1 MVSVCFFNNK
11 GGVGKTTL
19 TCNVA
24 AHFALKYKKRVLL
37 VDCDPQ
43 CNATQLVLDDEVVEK
58 LYRKRDTSR
67 GKTNTLLDV
76 LKPLEVGEPS
86 IDSEITPMKGDSNR
100 FGVDILPGHP
110 RLSILED
117 ILSQAWSDASA
128 GKIGGVRVSNW
139 CSALCEVISNKY
151 DIAFFD
157 IGPSLGS
164 LNRSVLLGTQHFV
177 SPVGADLFSIFG
189 IRNIADWLEQWL
201 KDYKVGLELAESK
214 SPGSLK
220 TFSIRLTPEITTGF
234 AGYTVQQYIAKS
246 TKGIRRATKAY
257 EKLLNGIPKEVS
269 DSLTPYF
276 SAGITTDNVHLGD
289 VPHMYSL
296 VPLSQSVNAPIR
308 GLISSDGLVGSQ
320 YKQAEKYT
328 GNLDVIVNSLAK
340 NINMGIKR

>member
-1 MVSVCFFNNK
+1 MLSVCFFNNK

-24 AHFALKYKKRVLL
+24 AHFGIKYKKRVLL

-58 LYRKRDTSR
+58 LYRRRDSAR
-67 GKTNTLLDV
+67 AKTGTVLDV
-76 LKPLEVGEPS
+76 LRPLELGEPS
-86 IDSEITPMKGDSNR
+86 IETSITPLKASTNR
-100 FGVDILPGHP
+100 FGVDVLPGHP

-117 ILSQAWSDASA
+117 ILSQSWSEATA
-128 GKIGGVRVSNW
+128 GKIGGIRISNW
-139 CSALCEVISNKY
+139 CSALCEAVKDDY

-164 LNRSVLLGTQHFV
+164 LNRSVLLGTQHFI

-189 IRNIADWLEQWL
+189 IRNISDWLKQWL
-201 KDYKVGLELAESK
+201 CDYKVGLGLAENK

-220 TFSIRLTPEITTGF
+220 EFSIRLEPAITHGF

-246 TKGIRRATKAY
+246 TKGVRRATKAY
-257 EKLLNGIPKEVS
+257 EKLIVGIPKEID
-269 DSLTPYF
+269 DSLKLYF
-276 SAGITTDNVHLGD
+276 SSGISSGNVRLGD

-308 GLISSDGLVGSQ
+308 SLNSSDGLVGSQ
-320 YKQAEKYT
+320 YKQAEKYADNIDFIT
-328 GNLDVIVNSLAK
+328 RSLAS
-340 NINMGIKR
+340 NIGLRIKS